1 MASDQI
7 CTAVVSS
14 GLLPGTLQSSQSL
27 SAQQGLTL
35 KVWREKTVL
44 YSLTMSQLLGMTN

>member
-14 GLLPGTLQSSQSL
+14 GVFPETLQASQSL
-27 SAQQGLTL
+27 SAQHGLTL
-35 KVWREKTVL
+35 EVWREKTL
-44 YSLTMSQLLGMTN
+44 FCFP